1 MWSKMLGRQHCLVA
15 STGIY
20 EMVKTEAGKQSYW
33 FRRQDGRPIVMPGLA
48 APRRLDDGEGRLCA
62 AIITTE
68 PNAFFA
74 GFHNRQV
81 CSLQDAE
88 LDAWLAADTPE
99 AALAC
104 LRGPHDDEW
113 EAVPVDERIFA
124 KGRRELQDLVPVGP
138 PLRP

>member
-1 MWSKMLGRQHCLVA
+1 MIGIAIATRNTVATPNHFLHC
-15 STGIY
+15 Y
-20 EMVKTEAGKQSYW
+20 
-33 FRRQDGRPIVMPGLA
+33 D
-48 APRRLDDGEGRLCA
+48 
-62 AIITTE
+62 ITHFE
-68 PNAFFA
+68 VSDFFA
-74 GFHNRQV
+74 DFHNRQV

-88 LDAWLAADTPE
+88 LDAWLAADTPA